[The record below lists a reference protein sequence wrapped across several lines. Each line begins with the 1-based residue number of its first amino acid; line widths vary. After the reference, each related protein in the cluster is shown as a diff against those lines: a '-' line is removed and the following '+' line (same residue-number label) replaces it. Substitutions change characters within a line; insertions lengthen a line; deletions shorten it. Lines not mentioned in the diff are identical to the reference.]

1 MKITEL
7 TRNEMIEL
15 VNNHSSIRQILLTLG
30 KSTNGSG
37 AYKTFKKHCDKL
49 NIELPEFNREYNRP
63 YGKIGKIP
71 LNNILVENSTY
82 QNTNNLKNRL
92 VTEGILEYKCECCN
106 NIGEWM
112 SKPISL
118 HLDHINGINNDNRLE
133 NLRLLCPNCH
143 SQTDTYSGK
152 RFKKVYYCTCGN
164 QKEKYSESCNKCSK
178 IKQRKVERPEY
189 IELITEIKNIGYS
202 ATGRKYGVS
211 DNAIRKW
218 VKNYE
223 NTGIV

>member
-1 MKITEL
+1 MKISEL
-7 TRNEMIEL
+7 TKEEIIEL
-15 VNNHSSIRQILLTLG
+15 VNNHSSIRQILITLG
-30 KSTNGSG
+30 KSSNGSG
-37 AYKTFKKHCDKL
+37 AYKTFKRRCNMLDIK
-49 NIELPEFNREYNRP
+49 LPEFNSKYNRP

-71 LNNILVENSTY
+71 LEYILIENSTY

-92 VTEGILEYKCECCN
+92 VTEGILEYKCECCDN
-106 NIGEWM
+106 DGQWM
-112 SKPISL
+112 GKTISL

-143 SQTDTYSGK
+143 SQTETYSGK
-152 RFKKVYYCTCGN
+152 RLKKIYYCGCGN
-164 QKEKYSESCNKCSK
+164 EKEKYSETCSKCSK
-178 IKQRKVERPEY
+178 IKQRKIERPPY
-189 IELITEIKNIGYS
+189 DELVKEVTNNGYS

-218 VKNYE
+218 IKNYK